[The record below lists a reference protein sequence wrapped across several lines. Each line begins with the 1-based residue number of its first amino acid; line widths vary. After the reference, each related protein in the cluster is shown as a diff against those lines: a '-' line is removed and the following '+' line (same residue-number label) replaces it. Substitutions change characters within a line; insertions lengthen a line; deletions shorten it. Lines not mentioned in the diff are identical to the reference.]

1 MKSIITYIN
10 DIDDIDCIVK
20 INAAQWI
27 YIYIY
32 IYISNIY
39 TYTDQGGYVRER
51 ERESGIN
58 ETSP

>member
-32 IYISNIY
+32 ISNIY

-51 ERESGIN
+51 ESGIN

>member
-27 YIYIY
+27 YIYI
-32 IYISNIY
+32 SNIY

-51 ERESGIN
+51 ESGIN